1 MKLCKFL
8 PLSLEGAE
16 GFKNLTVGESHK
28 MLDSHVNPYLRRNW
42 SRRVVLIFRLDAD
55 IPFITAAYDG
65 DVFYRTDDV
74 LAFSISY
81 PPDFRQPNLLF
92 DFIEFNSLRKTNR
105 VLLELLLV
113 FRKIRPFFEKIGV
126 SPIKIL

>member
-1 MKLCKFL
+1 MKYRKFL

-16 GFKNLTVGESHK
+16 GFKNFTVGERRK
-28 MLDSHVNPYLRRNW
+28 ILDSHVNPYLGRSW

-65 DVFYRTDDV
+65 DVFYRADDV
-74 LAFSISY
+74 LAFPISY

-92 DFIEFNSLRKTNR
+92 DLIEFNSLRKTNR
-105 VLLELLLV
+105 VMPELLPVFWKVSSFSKKLV
-113 FRKIRPFFEKIGV
+113 
-126 SPIKIL
+126 